1 MQNLMVKLKLSF
13 PTNEIVYGTD
23 PLLIQNSV
31 QSKYLFDMMNN
42 SINPISPFLTPYLIP
57 KPIPIYNILG
67 TSLRGSYGWSKG
79 YSMFLKH
86 MFKPTIPKEKDKDNL
101 KENGNQNEG
110 ELNEGELNEESR
122 VFTENQQEN
131 DWEMKR
137 STINLK
143 GVFEKRLFENKKV
156 LLICIVFRFKCS

>member
-1 MQNLMVKLKLSF
+1 MQNLMGQIKMSF

-79 YSMFLKH
+79 IIVCFSKH
-86 MFKPTIPKEKDKDNL
+86 MFKPTIPKEKDKEHLQRKWQSKL
-101 KENGNQNEG
+101 KEN
-110 ELNEGELNEESR
+110 
-122 VFTENQQEN
+122 
-131 DWEMKR
+131 
-137 STINLK
+137 
-143 GVFEKRLFENKKV
+143 
-156 LLICIVFRFKCS
+156 

>member
-1 MQNLMVKLKLSF
+1 
-13 PTNEIVYGTD
+13 
-23 PLLIQNSV
+23 
-31 QSKYLFDMMNN
+31 
-42 SINPISPFLTPYLIP
+42 
-57 KPIPIYNILG
+57 
-67 TSLRGSYGWSKG
+67 
-79 YSMFLKH
+79 MFLKH

-143 GVFEKRLFENKKV
+143 GVFEKT
-156 LLICIVFRFKCS
+156 IV

>member
-1 MQNLMVKLKLSF
+1 MVKLKLSF

-79 YSMFLKH
+79 SSMFLKH

-143 GVFEKRLFENKKV
+143 GVFEKRLFEIKKV
-156 LLICIVFRFKCS
+156 LLICIVFQVQM

>member
-1 MQNLMVKLKLSF
+1 M
-13 PTNEIVYGTD
+13 
-23 PLLIQNSV
+23 
-31 QSKYLFDMMNN
+31 
-42 SINPISPFLTPYLIP
+42 
-57 KPIPIYNILG
+57 
-67 TSLRGSYGWSKG
+67 SKG

-86 MFKPTIPKEKDKDNL
+86 MFKPTIPKKKDKDNL

-143 GVFEKRLFENKKV
+143 GVFEKRLFENKKSTV
-156 LLICIVFRFKCS
+156 DLYSISGSNVVKKSTSDAQGMIEHINEAL